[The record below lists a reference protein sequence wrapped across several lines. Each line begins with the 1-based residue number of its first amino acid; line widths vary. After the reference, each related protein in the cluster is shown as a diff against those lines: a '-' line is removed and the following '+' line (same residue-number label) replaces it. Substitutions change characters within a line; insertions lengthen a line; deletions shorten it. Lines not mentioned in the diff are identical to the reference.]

1 MRPSGLSRP
10 KKGTTKACVAP
21 AVWSRASGRHHVGL
35 PPLKVPR
42 RARDS
47 CALVRASVRPR
58 TASHQLVYVYCL
70 TSMPFCVRQK
80 SIGHTKASRRQR
92 RGAGEDPKQATGVVS
107 SLEGSQ
113 TRRGAEAVPH
123 AQRLKHRA
131 ATGNITSP
139 MPTVLTVSSAR
150 KFPRRDAVQRASSVG
165 QPERC
170 LAATSIGR
178 ADGSSKKNGQRR
190 PPSSRTACGE
200 AAIAR
205 GFSGTSPCGGTHVVR
220 SCDAKSKA

>member
-1 MRPSGLSRP
+1 MLSLFRKTSSGAHCGFPTVRLL
-10 KKGTTKACVAP
+10 
-21 AVWSRASGRHHVGL
+21 HDLGL

-42 RARDS
+42 SARDS
-47 CALVRASVRPR
+47 CALVRASARPR

-70 TSMPFCVRQK
+70 TSMPFCGRQK
-80 SIGHTKASRRQR
+80 RIGHTQASRRKR

-123 AQRLKHRA
+123 TRRLKHRA
-131 ATGNITSP
+131 ATGNIASP
-139 MPTVLTVSSAR
+139 MPTTLTVSSAR
-150 KFPRRDAVQRASSVG
+150 EFPRRAFVQRASNVG
-165 QPERC
+165 QPDRC
-170 LAATSIGR
+170 LAAAGTVR
-178 ADGSSKKNGQRR
+178 ADGSSKKNGQTR

-205 GFSGTSPCGGTHVVR
+205 GFGTSPCGRGGDTVGVPPAG
-220 SCDAKSKA
+220 SL

>member
-1 MRPSGLSRP
+1 M
-10 KKGTTKACVAP
+10 
-21 AVWSRASGRHHVGL
+21 
-35 PPLKVPR
+35 
-42 RARDS
+42 
-47 CALVRASVRPR
+47 RPR

-131 ATGNITSP
+131 AAGNIASLMT
-139 MPTVLTVSSAR
+139 TTLTVSSAR
-150 KFPRRDAVQRASSVG
+150 EFPRRAFVQRASSVG
-165 QPERC
+165 QPERY
-170 LAATSIGR
+170 LAAASTVT
-178 ADGSSKKNGQRR
+178 ALGQTVQARKMGQTR
-190 PPSSRTACGE
+190 PPSSRTAC
-200 AAIAR
+200 AARRPSRR
-205 GFSGTSPCGGTHVVR
+205 GFLGLHKNAARRIVLRFVR
-220 SCDAKSKA
+220 